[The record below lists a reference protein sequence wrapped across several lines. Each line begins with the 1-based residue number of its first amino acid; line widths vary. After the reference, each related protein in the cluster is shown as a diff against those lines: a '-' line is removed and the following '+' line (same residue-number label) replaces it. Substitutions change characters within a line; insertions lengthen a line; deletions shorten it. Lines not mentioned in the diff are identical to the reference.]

1 MSFSVNECSFK
12 LEGVTVRYGNATALD
27 AATLSI
33 EPEEAVALVG
43 PSGAGKTTLLRLLNG
58 TVSATSGRVIA
69 HGREVA
75 SLSPGELRKLRSRIG
90 FIHQDLSLVP
100 NLRVIRNVMSGRI
113 GRYSLAESIRSILFA
128 THREAAEVY
137 QILQQVG
144 IEKNLYDSTSR
155 LSGGQQQRVAIAR
168 ALYQQ
173 PLSLLADEPVA
184 SVDPVRARDTV
195 ALLVKIC
202 REQGLTLCMSLHNL
216 ELARDHFNRLIGL
229 RDGRIIFDRSNENL
243 TDDDFS
249 LLYQLDQVEMR
260 KEGARHYK

>member
-1 MSFSVNECSFK
+1 MSLPVNKCGFK
-12 LEGVTVRYGNATALD
+12 LEEVTVLYGNTTALD
-27 AATLSI
+27 AVTLSI

-43 PSGAGKTTLLRLLNG
+43 PSGAGKTTLLCLLNG
-58 TVSATSGRVIA
+58 TVPATSGRVIA

-75 SLSPGELRKLRSRIG
+75 SLSPGELRELRSRIG
-90 FIHQDLSLVP
+90 FIHQDLNLVP

-113 GRYSLAESIRSILFA
+113 GRYSLAEAIRSILFA
-128 THREAAEVY
+128 TRREAVKVH

-144 IEKNLYDSTSR
+144 IAKKLYDSTSR

-184 SVDPVRARDTV
+184 SVDPARARDMV
-195 ALLVKIC
+195 VLLTKIC

-216 ELARDHFNRLIGL
+216 ELARDHFHRLIGL
-229 RDGRIIFDRSNENL
+229 RDGRIIFDRSSENL
-243 TDDDFS
+243 TDDDFAR
-249 LLYQLDQVEMR
+249 LYQLDQVEMC
-260 KEGARHYK
+260 EEEARC